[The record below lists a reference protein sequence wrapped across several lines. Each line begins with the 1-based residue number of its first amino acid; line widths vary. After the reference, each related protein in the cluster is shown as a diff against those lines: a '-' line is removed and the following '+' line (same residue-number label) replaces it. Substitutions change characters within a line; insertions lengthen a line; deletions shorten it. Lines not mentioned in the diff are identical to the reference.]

1 MKCLNRSYVTCFDL
15 NKVSG
20 NDRKKCNF
28 YDELNE
34 IFSRDDAIQP
44 NTLCSKLDGSLK
56 RSKEAVQSD
65 PEKPPVVN
73 RKEKIPERKK
83 RVEDLVGLFKE
94 FTQDRKE
101 EKRKKINKLGSMHNA
116 QRMTLMNR
124 FYDQ

>member
-65 PEKPPVVN
+65 PEEPPVVK

-101 EKRKKINKLGSMHNA
+101 EKKEKN
-116 QRMTLMNR
+116 
-124 FYDQ
+124 